1 MSGWNQIKQVRHTE
15 AQADKLG
22 FKFAPYKNDDHYG
35 NNVALVP
42 KDSDALPIYS
52 RDAVLFAGTLEGAAY
67 WMQGVEWARDYDC
80 MVIDKN
86 TDAKR
91 IRKEQDERNK
101 QMVKI
106 LKEEKLNLVQT

>member
-1 MSGWNQIKQVRHTE
+1 MRFT
-15 AQADKLG
+15 
-22 FKFAPYKNDDHYG
+22 PYKHDDRYG
-35 NNVALVP
+35 DNVALVP
-42 KDSDALPIYS
+42 KDNDALPIYS
-52 RDAVLFAGTLEGAAY
+52 RDAVMFAGSLEGAGY
-67 WMQGVEWARDYDC
+67 WMQGVMWARDYDC

>member
-1 MSGWNQIKQVRHTE
+1 
-15 AQADKLG
+15 
-22 FKFAPYKNDDHYG
+22 
-35 NNVALVP
+35 
-42 KDSDALPIYS
+42 
-52 RDAVLFAGTLEGAAY
+52 
-67 WMQGVEWARDYDC
+67 